1 MYVRPR
7 WFYSIRKS
15 AQAYPDGKI
24 NHNRVNALMLAGDYA
39 YWNQKELKRKLDA
52 DVFTCES
59 DNSIVKGAVMY
70 GEKLKKRIEKLDR
83 TMNGVSVDI
92 KL

>member
-1 MYVRPR
+1 MRAMYVRPR

-24 NHNRVNALMLAGDYA
+24 NHNRVNAVMLAGDYA
-39 YWNQKELKRKLDA
+39 YWNQKELKRKLD
-52 DVFTCES
+52 
-59 DNSIVKGAVMY
+59 
-70 GEKLKKRIEKLDR
+70 R